1 MSSRTN
7 TANLIVKMRSF
18 AASFPSFLAFNQS
31 DKFFH
36 MLPLSHWIKKL
47 FYLFSINSVQQN
59 LLHIY
64 FTCLQSFDED
74 CQLISNSFGG
84 LAERCLGRFHRLKG
98 QDLNTLF
105 KISFGGKKFFHERV
119 FRDLALL
126 KRGPEMILPLNEI
139 KSFDI
144 IKNKSNLG
152 K

>member
-1 MSSRTN
+1 MK
-7 TANLIVKMRSF
+7 TANWSPTLL
-18 AASFPSFLAFNQS
+18 AASQNVA
-31 DKFFH
+31 
-36 MLPLSHWIKKL
+36 
-47 FYLFSINSVQQN
+47 SV
-59 LLHIY
+59 
-64 FTCLQSFDED
+64 
-74 CQLISNSFGG
+74 
-84 LAERCLGRFHRLKG
+84 G

-144 IKNKSNLG
+144 ITNKSNLG